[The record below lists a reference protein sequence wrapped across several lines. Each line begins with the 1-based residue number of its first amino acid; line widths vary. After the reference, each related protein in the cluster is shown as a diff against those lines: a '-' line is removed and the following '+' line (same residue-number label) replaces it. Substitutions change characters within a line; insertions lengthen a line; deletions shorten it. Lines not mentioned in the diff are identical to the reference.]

1 LRVGL
6 TICPRH
12 IYKGPPTAENGEL
25 RTSKLQLRRGLLSSM
40 MLVAFAILFG
50 LSLAQRPT
58 NSSTC
63 DYYAQSLYGANNGT
77 TQFQLIQG
85 IIALAF
91 GGGFNLS
98 NVSSEITGIFNP
110 GTFQNL
116 TVDLRPWF
124 NGSIDST
131 NLNNQPVGINWLDG
145 GGTDPL
151 YNFLS
156 GQTPNVVLV
165 NTTNE

>member
-1 LRVGL
+1 M
-6 TICPRH
+6 P
-12 IYKGPPTAENGEL
+12 GPPPYTKAPHRRKEWPTHFNVSI
-25 RTSKLQLRRGLLSSM
+25 TSWIA
-40 MLVAFAILFG
+40 MLVVLAIFFG
-50 LSLAQRPT
+50 VSLAQRPT
-58 NSSTC
+58 NTSTC
-63 DYYAQSLYGANNGT
+63 DYYAESLYGANTST

-98 NVSSEITGIFNP
+98 NVSSDITGILNP

-124 NGSIDST
+124 NGSIEST
-131 NLNNQPVGINWLDG
+131 NLNDQAVAINWLDD

-151 YNFLS
+151 YRFLS
-156 GQTPNVVLV
+156 GQTVNVTLT
-165 NTTNE
+165 NGTNEK

>member
-1 LRVGL
+1 
-6 TICPRH
+6 
-12 IYKGPPTAENGEL
+12 
-25 RTSKLQLRRGLLSSM
+25 
-40 MLVAFAILFG
+40 MLAFLAILFG
-50 LSLAQRPT
+50 ASLAQRPP

-63 DYYAQSLYGANNGT
+63 DYYATSLYGSNTNT
-77 TQFQLIQG
+77 TQFQLIQS
-85 IIALAF
+85 IVALAF

-98 NVSSEITGIFNP
+98 NVSSELTGILNP

-131 NLNNQPVGINWLDG
+131 NLNNQAVGINWLDDG
-145 GGTDPL
+145 ATDPL
-151 YNFLS
+151 HKFLS
-156 GQTPNVVLV
+156 GQTPNVVLT

>member
-1 LRVGL
+1 
-6 TICPRH
+6 
-12 IYKGPPTAENGEL
+12 
-25 RTSKLQLRRGLLSSM
+25 
-40 MLVAFAILFG
+40 MLVILAVLFG
-50 LSLAQRPT
+50 LSLAQRPS
-58 NSSTC
+58 NASTC
-63 DYYAQSLYGANNGT
+63 DYYATTLYGSNSSD

-91 GGGFNLS
+91 GGSFNLS
-98 NVSSEITGIFNP
+98 NISSDITGILNP

-131 NLNNQPVGINWLDG
+131 NLNNQAVGIDWLDG
-145 GGTDPL
+145 GGADPL
-151 YNFLS
+151 YTFLS
-156 GQTPNVVLV
+156 GQSSSVVIT

>member
-1 LRVGL
+1 MRKADNGAHIIQRAPISEVGDL
-6 TICPRH
+6 YVFP
-12 IYKGPPTAENGEL
+12 
-25 RTSKLQLRRGLLSSM
+25 LQQRRGQPSPR
-40 MLVAFAILFG
+40 MLVVLAILFG
-50 LSLAQRPT
+50 VSLAQRQT

-63 DYYAQSLYGANNGT
+63 DYYATSLYGSNSST

-98 NVSSEITGIFNP
+98 NISSEITGILNP

-131 NLNNQPVGINWLDG
+131 NLNNQAVGIDWLDD

-156 GQTPNVVLV
+156 GQTANVVLT
-165 NTTNE
+165 NTTNQ